1 MQSST
6 CRSGGVGFQSINQ
19 SFNIYM
25 ALLQQRRSTFFL
37 LQGFISSPFTKSLN
51 PSDALFKIRNSNKY
65 GNGVP
70 TAKISVG
77 TPFPVVPIGNEP
89 CLQSTIS
96 FAGLE
101 STSLIN
107 GSSRLN
113 PYNQGLESDYMAQY
127 GPVCASNNRFSN

>member
-37 LQGFISSPFTKSLN
+37 LQGFISSLFTKSLN
-51 PSDALFKIRNSNKY
+51 PSDALFKIRNSNRY

-77 TPFPVVPIGNEP
+77 TPFQVVPIGNEP
-89 CLQSTIS
+89 CSPNKVENECGDQRS
-96 FAGLE
+96 GMQDGV
-101 STSLIN
+101 TSDMN
-107 GSSRLN
+107 K
-113 PYNQGLESDYMAQY
+113 QD
-127 GPVCASNNRFSN
+127 VHV